1 MNRFNLLSAAA
12 LLALVIAVPIYAFQE
27 QTRLSNAQDQL
38 QAQAIENGALIYLE
52 FCAECHGPTGE
63 GNDMNPALNR
73 LGLAEADPSVLFKI
87 ISRAA
92 HGSSMASWH
101 LEEGGVFNDYQI
113 RELVTMIRF
122 ADWNRVQQ
130 IASEQGLDLQ
140 GISTREIEDISV
152 SLLPEEDPH
161 QCIACHEDP
170 KVHRGQFGLD
180 CVRCHTLDAWT
191 PASLT
196 RHTFK
201 LDHGDAGDVACET
214 CHIETYAENTCY
226 ECHDHE
232 PAQMAELHE
241 AEGIS
246 EYDNCQ
252 SCHPTGAKD
261 EGMQIWQEYLEKK
274 TNDTELSAARSNSQ

>member
-1 MNRFNLLSAAA
+1 MNRFNILSVAA
-12 LLALVIAVPIYAFQE
+12 LLVLVIAVPIYAFQE
-27 QTRLSNAQDQL
+27 QARMSGAQDRL
-38 QAQAIENGALIYLE
+38 QAQSIENGAVLYLE
-52 FCAECHGPTGE
+52 FCGECHGPTGE
-63 GNDMNPALNR
+63 GNDLNPALNR
-73 LGLAEADPSVLFKI
+73 LGMAEADPLVLFNI

-113 RELVTMIRF
+113 RELVTMIRY
-122 ADWNRVQQ
+122 ADWSRVQQ
-130 IASEQGLDLQ
+130 IATEQGLVLQ

-152 SLLPEEDPH
+152 SMLPEEDPH

-180 CVRCHTLDAWT
+180 CVRCHTLEAWI

-201 LDHGDAGDVACET
+201 LDHGNEGDVACET
-214 CHIETYAENTCY
+214 CHIDTYIVYTCY
-226 ECHDHE
+226 ECHDHK
-232 PAQMAELHE
+232 PAQMVAVHE
-241 AEGIS
+241 DEGIL
-246 EYDNCQ
+246 EYENCR

-261 EGMQIWQEYLEKK
+261 EGKQIWQEYLEK
-274 TNDTELSAARSNSQ
+274 TNDNELSAARSNSQ

>member
-1 MNRFNLLSAAA
+1 MNRYNLLSAFA
-12 LLALVIAVPIYAFQE
+12 LLVLVIAIPLYAYQE
-27 QTRLSNAQDQL
+27 QTRLIDAQGDL
-38 QAQAIENGALIYLE
+38 RARAIENGAVLYLE

-63 GNDMNPALNR
+63 GTDMNPALNR
-73 LGLAEADPSVLFKI
+73 LGLAEADPNVLFKI

-101 LEEGGVFNDYQI
+101 LEEGGVFNDNQI
-113 RELVTMIRF
+113 GELVTLIRF

-130 IASEQGLDLQ
+130 IASEKGLVLQ
-140 GISTREIEDISV
+140 GIATRDIEDISV
-152 SLLPEEDPH
+152 SMLSEEDPH

-180 CVRCHTLDAWT
+180 CVRCHSLEAWV

-196 RHTFK
+196 RHTFR
-201 LDHGDAGDVACET
+201 LDHGDSGDVACET

-226 ECHDHE
+226 ECHDHK
-232 PAQMAELHE
+232 PAQMVAVHE
-241 AEGIS
+241 DEGIL
-246 EYDNCQ
+246 EYENCR

-261 EGMQIWQEYLEKK
+261 EGKQIWQEYLEK
-274 TNDTELSAARSNSQ
+274 TNDNELSAARSNSQ